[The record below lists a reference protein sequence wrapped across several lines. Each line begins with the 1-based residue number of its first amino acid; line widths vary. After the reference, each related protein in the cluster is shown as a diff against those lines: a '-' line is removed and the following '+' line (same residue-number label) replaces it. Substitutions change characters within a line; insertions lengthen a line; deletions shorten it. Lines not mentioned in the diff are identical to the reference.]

1 MPGHMLGVQLPR
13 TGRDAPAVLPE
24 LTLPAHALLTGP
36 ARPPSMR
43 AYVAS
48 LVASSSRPAAAQASS
63 SVSRTMRWSRS
74 PTRRVAAGPAALPP
88 LRAFTDRTIVEPE
101 AREAELARVRSAAY
115 ALNDGESAPGV
126 RTLAVPVLDGAGH
139 ARFALAVRA
148 TPAVITDE
156 RTDWFLEEARSC
168 ARALG
173 VLLLTPAERRAPAR

>member
-1 MPGHMLGVQLPR
+1 
-13 TGRDAPAVLPE
+13 
-24 LTLPAHALLTGP
+24 
-36 ARPPSMR
+36 MR
-43 AYVAS
+43 RV
-48 LVASSSRPAAAQASS
+48 RPA
-63 SVSRTMRWSRS
+63 
-74 PTRRVAAGPAALPP
+74 PPLPP

-101 AREAELARVRSAAY
+101 AQEAELARVRSAAY
-115 ALNDGESAPGV
+115 ALNDGKSAPGV
-126 RTLAVPVLDGAGH
+126 RTPAVPVLDGAGH

>member
-1 MPGHMLGVQLPR
+1 
-13 TGRDAPAVLPE
+13 
-24 LTLPAHALLTGP
+24 
-36 ARPPSMR
+36 MR
-43 AYVAS
+43 RV
-48 LVASSSRPAAAQASS
+48 RPA
-63 SVSRTMRWSRS
+63 
-74 PTRRVAAGPAALPP
+74 PP
-88 LRAFTDRTIVEPE
+88 LRAFTDRTIVEPG
-101 AREAELARVRSAAY
+101 ALEAELARVRSAAY

-168 ARALG
+168 ACALG